1 MATDDEIKSFWEN
14 NSLLKPITVKAL
26 TANKEL
32 LEEILKDKGSIDVEG
47 ASDKYKIFCQALIY
61 EILNIEN
68 LLKLKESES
77 SKTKVDLT
85 PEKASN
91 TFCLWEEDG
100 KQMNVKCSDMDG
112 VLGSDDT
119 ITHSFKSNY
128 YAWQDAFNNK
138 TIKKCRLNGQ
148 EMVFESFEYDS
159 KNHIFFK
166 TAGGNTLGGTT
177 DEDRLETYKGKDG
190 KLNAFLKWLP
200 ESQLKKGLIDP
211 EDAKKGEK
219 VIGYKTVPDLRI
231 ESNKW
236 LFSDY
241 SENKTAQKLVFT
253 ENASKDVDCTIFSN
267 VFKKQP
273 NCLAAEKN
281 GANFDPTTP
290 SVNDGFFQL
299 TFKGSFHILVNT
311 IVILLIGAGAC
322 ASWVNTFKIKYAF
335 EGHNEDA
342 LNDNKN
348 TNKKKTLECTNMDSF
363 PYFSTADPGKC
374 DPEILENYV
383 KFPNINWFEGR
394 FYSFIENSKKLIKSK
409 KSYGD
414 EYKGD
419 GMEQAYIDERVIP
432 TLKKNVKHYDEKLL
446 YHFYKKNIDTKGEN
460 FIEELTGWDSKKF
473 VDPKSLPSKVKEA
486 LKQGLGVWSGD
497 ETGQTNDPY
506 DIEMA
511 EKLAALLSKP
521 KKEKS
526 TSGLSS
532 ALKAAAAANMGKQ
545 LGIPGPAMKAASM
558 IGGAEDDDDDD
569 PEMMKLE
576 SVFKGMVKER
586 DKVKKQVS
594 KGFIDKNIAIPGNK
608 WAGPLSGQTFKK
620 KMLSLAGLCLLKT
633 MVLWRLFTNFYIKDF
648 LTKFTH
654 DPESK
659 KKSKTALSFF
669 IHFLVG
675 NPFSAL
681 AIAGTVSALCTTFG
695 ILLGT
700 IEWIKKM
707 TTTKYLRRVSGF
719 SNIVKYILSQIA
731 TFVGTAISG
740 GIGLVL
746 ASIILPIF
754 ATFIL
759 PFHHLYS
766 LYLGAKKIKCPNV
779 SISKV
784 VMENIFT
791 GITGT
796 SMVLLSILF
805 VVVSTLALNTFVP
818 CHGNPGFKNIATY
831 QNDRKDQVIVALMMT
846 ILTALF
852 VKKQLMW

>member
-1 MATDDEIKSFWEN
+1 MTKAGELKEAWEN
-14 NSLLKPITVKAL
+14 KKLIKPKSVAALK
-26 TANKEL
+26 ANKEV
-32 LEEILKDKGSIDVEG
+32 LEGILAEKGSRDISG
-47 ASDKYKIFCQALIY
+47 ASPEHKLLCQALIY
-61 EILNIEN
+61 EILNIEHI
-68 LLKLKESES
+68 LKLKDEES
-77 SKTKVDLT
+77 SKTKVALS
-85 PEKASN
+85 PEKANN

-100 KQMNVKCSDMDG
+100 KQMNVKCSDIDG

-128 YAWQDAFNNK
+128 YKWQDAFNNK

-148 EMVFESFEYDS
+148 ELVFENFQYDS

-177 DEDRLETYKGKDG
+177 DEDRAEIYKGESG
-190 KLNAFLKWLP
+190 KLNSYLKWLP
-200 ESQLKKGLIDP
+200 DSQLKIEPIDP
-211 EDAKKGEK
+211 SNNA
-219 VIGYKTVPDLRI
+219 VVGYKPVPDLRYG
-231 ESNKW
+231 SNIW
-236 LFSDY
+236 LFTD
-241 SENKTAQKLVFT
+241 EGDKNKTLEKLVFS
-253 ENASKDVDCTIFSN
+253 ENASKDVDCSIFSN

-273 NCLAAEKN
+273 SCLAAEKN
-281 GANFDPTTP
+281 GANFDPNTP
-290 SVNDGFFQL
+290 SVNDNGFQL
-299 TFKGSFHILVNT
+299 TFKGSFHMLVNT
-311 IVILLIGAGAC
+311 IIVLLIGAGAC

-335 EGHNEDA
+335 EGKAEDA

-348 TNKKKTLECTNMDSF
+348 TTKKKTLECTNMDSF

-374 DPEILENYV
+374 DPQILENYV
-383 KFPNINWFEGR
+383 QFPNINWFEGR
-394 FYSFIENSKKLIKSK
+394 FYSFIEASKKLIKSK

-419 GMEQAYIDERVIP
+419 GMEKAYIEERVIP
-432 TLKKNVKHYDEKLL
+432 TLKKNIKNYDEKIL
-446 YHFYKKNIDTKGEN
+446 YHFYKKNIDTKGEP
-460 FIEELTGWDSKKF
+460 FIEELTSWDSKKF
-473 VDPKSLPSKVKEA
+473 VDPKTIPNKVKEA

-521 KKEKS
+521 KKEES

-532 ALKAAAAANMGKQ
+532 SLKAAAAANMGVP
-545 LGIPGPAMKAASM
+545 PGMGGPLSM
-558 IGGAEDDDDDD
+558 NGGDGDGNDDDDDAD

-576 SVFKGMVKER
+576 SLFKKMVKER
-586 DKVKKQVS
+586 DNLKKKVS

-608 WAGPLSGQTFKK
+608 WAGPASGQTFKK

-681 AIAGTVSALCTTFG
+681 AIAGAMSALCTTLG
-695 ILLGT
+695 MLLGT
-700 IEWIKKM
+700 VEWVSKM
-707 TTTKYLRRVSGF
+707 ASTKYLRRVSGGG
-719 SNIVKYILSQIA
+719 NTIKYILSQIA
-731 TFVGTAISG
+731 TFIGTFISG
-740 GIGLVL
+740 IIGIIL

-766 LYLGAKKIKCPNV
+766 LYRGAKKIKCPNI

-784 VMENIFT
+784 IMKNLFT

-796 SMVLLSILF
+796 SMVLLAIIFVIL
-805 VVVSTLALNTFVP
+805 STMALTVYIP
-818 CHGNPGFKNIATY
+818 CHGNPGLKDIATY
-831 QNDRKDQVIVALMMT
+831 QNDRKDQAMVALIVAVLMV
-846 ILTALF
+846 LF
-852 VKKQLMW
+852 VKKQLSI